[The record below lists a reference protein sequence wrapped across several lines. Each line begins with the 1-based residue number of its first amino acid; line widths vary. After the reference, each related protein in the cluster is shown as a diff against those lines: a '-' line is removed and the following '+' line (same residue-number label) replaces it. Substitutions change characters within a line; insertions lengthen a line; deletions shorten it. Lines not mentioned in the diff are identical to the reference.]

1 MLNTRFMHSPAF
13 MYKIF
18 KRTITKEKN
27 DRQCYRE
34 QKDKRKEG
42 KSEKRQEERGEE
54 KWHNNFSLEER
65 PHIEELLSNNTCHIR
80 EKAETHKYHPPFV
93 SFVQYLLSYEKNLNH
108 LSAGYIIS
116 TPFFSCVQL
125 QLQGFI
131 LCVTLINEPSE
142 GNVTTQ
148 KHKWDEDDHKKA
160 WGRTIKVAFISSQS
174 YQEFTSRVHS

>member
-1 MLNTRFMHSPAF
+1 MTDSVTESKKTRE
-13 MYKIF
+13 
-18 KRTITKEKN
+18 KRERVKRDKRRGEKKN
-27 DRQCYRE
+27 D
-34 QKDKRKEG
+34 
-42 KSEKRQEERGEE
+42 
-54 KWHNNFSLEER
+54 NNFSLEER

-148 KHKWDEDDHKKA
+148 KHK
-160 WGRTIKVAFISSQS
+160 
-174 YQEFTSRVHS
+174 

>member
-54 KWHNNFSLEER
+54 K
-65 PHIEELLSNNTCHIR
+65 
-80 EKAETHKYHPPFV
+80 
-93 SFVQYLLSYEKNLNH
+93 
-108 LSAGYIIS
+108 
-116 TPFFSCVQL
+116 
-125 QLQGFI
+125 
-131 LCVTLINEPSE
+131 
-142 GNVTTQ
+142 
-148 KHKWDEDDHKKA
+148 
-160 WGRTIKVAFISSQS
+160 
-174 YQEFTSRVHS
+174 